1 MKAGLLARV
10 DNPQAG
16 PLVAALREALAER
29 GVEVLLEKRTA
40 ALLGPDWDEEGIARA

>member
-16 PLVAALREALAER
+16 ALVASLRAALAATPV
-29 GVEVLLEKRTA
+29 G
-40 ALLGPDWDEEGIARA
+40 ALVVADRIGSSQQ